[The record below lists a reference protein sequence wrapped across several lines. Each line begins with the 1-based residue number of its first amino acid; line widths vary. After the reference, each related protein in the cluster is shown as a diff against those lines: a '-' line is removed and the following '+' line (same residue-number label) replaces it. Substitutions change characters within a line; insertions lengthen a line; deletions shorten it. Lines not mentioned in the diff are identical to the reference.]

1 MPTLMTSYNK
11 TVLNFVRAF
20 YWEITE
26 LYKGDNCWFLRITI
40 IDMSATSIL
49 ASCLTGFFFFFLT
62 DKLFYFYQ
70 MQQTWK
76 NSFKRLSLS
85 LSFFSKN
92 IFSCK
97 YNFRLGSPYESEEE
111 DYIPKIKFK
120 ITFFYAN
127 FIPLHENKFLN
138 FGKHSILRVVW
149 DLSLQYRCL
158 NNFKFKYSP
167 KYFFC
172 FCLSTSLKK

>member
-1 MPTLMTSYNK
+1 MFALSTEKL
-11 TVLNFVRAF
+11 LNFTR
-20 YWEITE
+20 EITVGSFA
-26 LYKGDNCWFLRITI
+26 LQLLTCWLLPFWLR
-40 IDMSATSIL
+40 AWQ
-49 ASCLTGFFFFFLT
+49 ASFFFFFLT